1 MEKEKKVSL
10 FSKIKG
16 SFFKSKKS
24 VFAMLIITLGNV
36 FTLAAASIAWF
47 CAATN
52 NGSVMSTFSGDLDV
66 NIQKV
71 SAYKYIYPYHKNS
84 TEFIDYTSVGQVKS
98 YVVKDAS
105 ITEPTNM
112 STTMTI
118 TLGKTSDNLPYVI
131 NPATQGICETK
142 VLYDPTLKF
151 RFYLVGDKTF
161 TGVTEDPWSTTT
173 ATAFNWNSNNAPT
186 ANSPALVSN
195 VVVSAGA
202 EFIFFTGDNLSSS
215 GGSCKYYTYTVA
227 DTTKTYGFSATSSK
241 LKCLKSGIYTFKYYV
256 SGNNEYLDIT
266 LTSRNDNAII
276 GTNLVDPTKITIDY
290 RGSNYKNYENIKN
303 KPEDL
308 ARITSL
314 NTFLPYAIQ
323 EQKTMVVLDVELKYQ
338 NKLDI
343 DAGLNI
349 VRNAKSAQS
358 IDSFSGKYNTTHK
371 YTFLGVEK
379 NARNP
384 LNASDF
390 YAFRSVFTTSTNAY
404 NTPTDAWNAFHTLK
418 TDYQDNG
425 NYVYQKFNKQA
436 SFDESLPCNVTCKEN
451 GDSTL
456 IQGATTNYTVY
467 HMYIAIDYDYEYM
480 RFFVNQDRVGKTY
493 YLDRDFQ
500 FYFTATQR
508 IEAANNSSSSSA
520 PASSSSQGGE

>member
-1 MEKEKKVSL
+1 MLSSL
-10 FSKIKG
+10 
-16 SFFKSKKS
+16 
-24 VFAMLIITLGNV
+24 
-36 FTLAAASIAWF
+36 SI
-47 CAATN
+47 
-52 NGSVMSTFSGDLDV
+52 V
-66 NIQKV
+66 
-71 SAYKYIYPYHKNS
+71 
-84 TEFIDYTSVGQVKS
+84 
-98 YVVKDAS
+98 
-105 ITEPTNM
+105 
-112 STTMTI
+112 
-118 TLGKTSDNLPYVI
+118 
-131 NPATQGICETK
+131 
-142 VLYDPTLKF
+142 
-151 RFYLVGDKTF
+151 
-161 TGVTEDPWSTTT
+161 
-173 ATAFNWNSNNAPT
+173 PT

-195 VVVSAGA
+195 VVVSAGS
-202 EFIFFTGDNLSSS
+202 EFIFFTSDNLSSS
-215 GGSCKYYTYTVA
+215 GGTTKYYTYGNVTA
-227 DTTKTYGFSATSSK
+227 ETNKNPAFSVTSSK
-241 LKCLKSGIYTFKYYV
+241 VKCLKSGIYTFKYYV
-256 SGNNEYLDIT
+256 SGNNEFLDIV

-290 RGSNYKNYENIKN
+290 RGSNYKNYENITT
-303 KPEDL
+303 EDL
-308 ARITSL
+308 TRITDL

-338 NKLDI
+338 NKLDV

-349 VRNAKSAQS
+349 VRNPKSAQS

-456 IQGATTNYTVY
+456 IQGATTNNTIY

-508 IEAANNSSSSSA
+508 TEAANNSSSSST